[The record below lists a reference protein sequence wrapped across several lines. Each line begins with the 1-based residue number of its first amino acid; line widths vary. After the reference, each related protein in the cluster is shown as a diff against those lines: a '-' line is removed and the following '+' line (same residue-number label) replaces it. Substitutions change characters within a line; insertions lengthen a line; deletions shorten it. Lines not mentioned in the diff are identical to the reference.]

1 MTQAIF
7 YDHSV
12 IRMPPTAT
20 SPTLAGDSSAPT
32 QSDDALPSIT
42 TWPFY
47 WLTRAVGRYVDS
59 VTSALD
65 GTSLDLP
72 TWRVLMT
79 LKDAEWLS
87 VSEIA
92 AQSNTKLAAMTKTVQ
107 RMKAEGLVQSREGEV
122 DRRVTLVSLTP
133 AGLSATETATNAAR
147 HVYRRA
153 FHGMTADQQDRL
165 SALLRDVAENLR

>member
-1 MTQAIF
+1 MSRTATT
-7 YDHSV
+7 
-12 IRMPPTAT
+12 IRMNAH
-20 SPTLAGDSSAPT
+20 ANED
-32 QSDDALPSIT
+32 LPSVT

-65 GTSLDLP
+65 GTGLDMP
-72 TWRVLMT
+72 AWRVIMT

-133 AGLSATETATNAAR
+133 AGVEAAKVAAEAAR

-153 FHGMTADQQDRL
+153 FHGMTAEQQEDL
-165 SALLRDVAENLR
+165 SVLLRDVAENLR